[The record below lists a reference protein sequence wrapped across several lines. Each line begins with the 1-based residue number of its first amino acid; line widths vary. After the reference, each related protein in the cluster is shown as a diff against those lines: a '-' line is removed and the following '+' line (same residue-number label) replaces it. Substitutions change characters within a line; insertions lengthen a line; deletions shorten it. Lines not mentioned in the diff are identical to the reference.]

1 MSQQRILIVD
11 DEERVADALSRVL
24 SLPQGGN
31 YQVEWCCSGEAAL
44 LRLQET
50 SPDLLITDL
59 RMPGISGL
67 ELLERAH
74 QLSPSTRSLLI
85 TAFGAPEIEAQ
96 VLRLANAYLP
106 KPFTLATFLQT
117 IQQALNAPPIVPL
130 AAVKTFSADSLQAMT
145 GRLDVL
151 RVDTGAFCVLLPDCA
166 GHLLAEC
173 GQHGEFDSSILMA
186 LLGNSMAA
194 ATEVGH
200 LLNEAVGFDLHYHEG
215 KHVEVY
221 SAMVSDTIFIV
232 LLFDRRAG
240 AGRIGLVSLYMRR
253 AIEDLRRML
262 SQTAAEP
269 AAPLVYQSSDVIDE
283 ALDKVLN
290 FQPDELFGGAPATAP
305 AAPSRQGEG
314 DRVGSA
320 SPAIEEADSPAER
333 DGSLL
338 TLEEACSLGLV
349 NLNQLDAAG

>member
-1 MSQQRILIVD
+1 
-11 DEERVADALSRVL
+11 
-24 SLPQGGN
+24 
-31 YQVEWCCSGEAAL
+31 
-44 LRLQET
+44 
-50 SPDLLITDL
+50 
-59 RMPGISGL
+59 
-67 ELLERAH
+67 
-74 QLSPSTRSLLI
+74 LI
-85 TAFGAPEIEAQ
+85 TAFGAPEVEAQ

-117 IQQALNAPPIVPL
+117 VQQALNAPPLSPF
-130 AAVKTFSADSLQAMT
+130 AVKAFSADSSQAMT

-151 RVDTGAFCVLLPDCA
+151 RVDTGALCVLLPDCA

-173 GQHGEFDSSILMA
+173 GQRGKFDSSILVA

-194 ATEVGH
+194 ATEVGR

-240 AGRIGLVSLYMRR
+240 GGRIGLVSLYMRR

-269 AAPLVYQSSDVIDE
+269 AASLVCQSSAAIEE
-283 ALDKVLN
+283 ALDQALN
-290 FQPDELFGGAPATAP
+290 FQPDELLC
-305 AAPSRQGEG
+305 AAPSAAPNAPRRQREG

-320 SPAIEEADSPAER
+320 SPSIEEADSPAEM

-338 TLEEACSLGLV
+338 TFEEACRLGLV
-349 NLNQLDAAG
+349 NLNGLDAAG

>member
-1 MSQQRILIVD
+1 MSQRRILIVD

-31 YQVEWCCSGEAAL
+31 YLVDRCDSGEAAL
-44 LRLQET
+44 LKLQET
-50 SPDLLITDL
+50 CPDLLITDL

-74 QLSPSTRSLLI
+74 QLSPNTRSLLI
-85 TAFGAPEIEAQ
+85 TAFGAPEVEAQ

-117 IQQALNAPPIVPL
+117 IQQALNAPPISPL
-130 AAVKTFSADSLQAMT
+130 AGTACSADSLQAMT
-145 GRLDVL
+145 GRLDIL
-151 RVDTGAFCVLLPDCA
+151 RMDTGAYCVLLSDCA

-194 ATEVGH
+194 ATEMGR

-232 LLFDRRAG
+232 LLFDRQAG
-240 AGRIGLVSLYMRR
+240 GRRIGLVSLNMRR

-262 SQTAAEP
+262 SQTDAEP
-269 AAPLVYQSSDVIDE
+269 ATPLTGDLSETNIVNVIELARQS
-283 ALDKVLN
+283 
-290 FQPDELFGGAPATAP
+290 GAPSCLIVRSGAKEATLQFPRKPNSQFDPIASQ
-305 AAPSRQGEG
+305 SRHG
-314 DRVGSA
+314 
-320 SPAIEEADSPAER
+320 
-333 DGSLL
+333 
-338 TLEEACSLGLV
+338 
-349 NLNQLDAAG
+349 

>member
-24 SLPQGGN
+24 SHPQGGN
-31 YQVEWCCSGEAAL
+31 YLVDSCSSGEAAL
-44 LRLQET
+44 WKLQET
-50 SPDLLITDL
+50 CPDLLITDL

-74 QLSPSTRSLLI
+74 QLSPNTRSLLI
-85 TAFGAPEIEAQ
+85 TAFGAPEVEAQ

-117 IQQALNAPPIVPL
+117 IQQALSAPPISSL
-130 AAVKTFSADSLQAMT
+130 TVKAFSADSSRAIT

-151 RVDTGAFCVLLPDCA
+151 RVDTGALSVLLPDCA

-173 GQHGEFDSSILMA
+173 GQRGEFDSSILIA

-194 ATEVGH
+194 ATEVGR

-232 LLFDRRAG
+232 LLFDRLAG
-240 AGRIGLVSLYMRR
+240 GGRIGRVSLYMRR

-269 AAPLVYQSSDVIDE
+269 AAPQLEQ
-283 ALDKVLN
+283 AGLN
-290 FQPDELFGGAPATAP
+290 DLFGQAF
-305 AAPSRQGEG
+305 
-314 DRVGSA
+314 D
-320 SPAIEEADSPAER
+320 
-333 DGSLL
+333 
-338 TLEEACSLGLV
+338 
-349 NLNQLDAAG
+349 NLWAR

>member
-1 MSQQRILIVD
+1 MSQRILIVD

-31 YQVEWCCSGEAAL
+31 YLVDRCNSGEAAL
-44 LRLQET
+44 LKLQET

-74 QLSPSTRSLLI
+74 QLSPNTRSLLI
-85 TAFGAPEIEAQ
+85 TAFGAPEVEAQ

-106 KPFTLATFLQT
+106 KPFNLATFLQT
-117 IQQALNAPPIVPL
+117 IQQALNAPPISPL
-130 AAVKTFSADSLQAMT
+130 AVMAFSADSLQAMT

-173 GQHGEFDSSILMA
+173 GQHGEFDSNILIA

-194 ATEVGH
+194 ATEVGR

-215 KHVEVY
+215 KHIEVY

-240 AGRIGLVSLYMRR
+240 GGRIGRVSLYMQR

-262 SQTAAEP
+262 SQTADEP
-269 AAPLVYQSSDVIDE
+269 AAPLM
-283 ALDKVLN
+283 
-290 FQPDELFGGAPATAP
+290 
-305 AAPSRQGEG
+305 G
-314 DRVGSA
+314 DLSETNIA
-320 SPAIEEADSPAER
+320 S
-333 DGSLL
+333 
-338 TLEEACSLGLV
+338 
-349 NLNQLDAAG
+349 